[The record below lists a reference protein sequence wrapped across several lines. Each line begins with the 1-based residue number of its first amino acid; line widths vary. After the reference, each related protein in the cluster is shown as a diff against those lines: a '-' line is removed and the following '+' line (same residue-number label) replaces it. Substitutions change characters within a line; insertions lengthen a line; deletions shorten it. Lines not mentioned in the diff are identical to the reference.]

1 MVIEWIKFGKPSGL
15 GAITGMVAG
24 LATITPASGSVGPA
38 GALVVG
44 LAGGVIC
51 YFATTYLKQRM
62 KIDDS
67 LDVFPVH
74 GVGGMVGTFLAG
86 IMVSANLGIFS
97 GNGLA
102 EGMTIGSQTGVQV
115 VGILATGIYTAIAT
129 FILVKV
135 VGAITSGI
143 RVTDEQE
150 QMGCDITDH
159 DEKGYSM

>member
-1 MVIEWIKFGKPSGL
+1 
-15 GAITGMVAG
+15 MVAG